1 MCDHDP
7 NILQAGE
14 HGDNH
19 PGDKQ
24 ALIPSIGSNN
34 KEEGTKDSEKGV
46 KHRVLDQWANADVL
60 ALTLLGIWVK
70 ELGVLD
76 DVENGG
82 DYRYEEFDHADDDDA
97 RLQRNTEARGEARS
111 GPHFQN

>member
-1 MCDHDP
+1 M
-7 NILQAGE
+7 
-14 HGDNH
+14 
-19 PGDKQ
+19 KTT
-24 ALIPSIGSNN
+24 NN
-34 KEEGTKDSEKGV
+34 EEDSAKSAKEGVKDS
-46 KHRVLDQWANADVL
+46 VLDQWANADVL

-97 RLQRNTEARGEARS
+97 RL
-111 GPHFQN
+111 